1 MRRTAWTFALGL
13 ALVASAAALTHEPE
27 DDVQG
32 LRELREDLFDSVR
45 THRLDTAGPWELVYA
60 GPMERGTRVRLHMEP
75 EGAFKTYRTI
85 DNRFKVE
92 LVKPRKLFT
101 AIIGDIRPIGVK
113 IIKTFEEP
121 GIPLSIVTFQ
131 TKEGKDIPLEKIEK
145 LGLIRRIEANPEGVA
160 DFVEYEGIKAKFR
173 RRTGHEN
180 TPCEI
185 VVYFQEEG
193 LTFVHSAWLPRIGDE
208 QLLAAVPDEECREE
222 RVFSGARLVT
232 LRTPWLTTEPL
243 HDPGLARIKAKDTA
257 WDEILSHC
265 QGTLGGEIIQ
275 DSVKLRY
282 DFEDNAD
289 CDFTHGCKA
298 TVRATYQCKIRQYE
312 TVQLCN

>member
-1 MRRTAWTFALGL
+1 MRRFAWTLALGL
-13 ALVASAAALTHEPE
+13 ALVANAPALTHDAE

-32 LRELREDLFDSVR
+32 LRELREDLFDSIR
-45 THRLDTAGPWELVYA
+45 THRMDTVGPWELVYV
-60 GPMERGTRVRLHMEP
+60 GPMKRGTRVRLQMEP

-92 LVKPRKLFT
+92 LEKPRKLFT
-101 AIIGDIRPIGVK
+101 AIIGDVRPIGVK

-145 LGLIRRIEANPEGVA
+145 LGLIRKIEAHPEGVA

-173 RRTGHEN
+173 RRQGHED

-185 VVYFQEEG
+185 IVKFQEEG

-208 QLLAAVPDEECREE
+208 QMLAAVPDQECRDE
-222 RVFSGARLVT
+222 RVFSGLRMVT
-232 LRTPWLTTEPL
+232 LRTPWLTTEPV
-243 HDPGLARIKAKDTA
+243 HDPGQARIAGHDLA
-257 WDEILSHC
+257 WQEIQSHC
-265 QGTLGGEIIQ
+265 ESTLGGEVIE
-275 DSVKLRY
+275 DSVALRH
-282 DFEDNAD
+282 DFVDNKG
-289 CDFTHGCKA
+289 CDFTHGCRA
-298 TVRATYQCKIRQYE
+298 TVQATYRCKVRQYE